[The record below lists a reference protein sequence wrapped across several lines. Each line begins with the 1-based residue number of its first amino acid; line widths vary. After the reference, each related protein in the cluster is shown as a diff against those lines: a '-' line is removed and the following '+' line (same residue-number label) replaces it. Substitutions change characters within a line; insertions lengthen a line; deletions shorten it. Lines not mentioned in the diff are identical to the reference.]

1 MSTPSEKTP
10 LESGSLSEARL
21 AWRGLLAALAKI
33 DDDWI
38 GPQRGLAPGREHL
51 GIRGL
56 AMALWGA
63 LDLYLENEPERPHFV
78 RLISPYRKWG
88 DNPDAVYFF
97 APLRGDLTYR
107 VQGRRGREIYLSLT
121 VHGGDRDGHWPS
133 RVVAELNM
141 DDMSFEDDGR
151 FEVVLSPHAHAGNW
165 MPLAEDAGSVV
176 ARFYFNELEAASAQ
190 PELVPD
196 LRIEV
201 VDGPAPLPVP
211 DDASVARRLRR
222 AEAWVRSKFG
232 GQMLGPQPRRR
243 PSWYSE
249 VPNTMGPPVDWT
261 DSDGGGW
268 GAVDI
273 AYSAG
278 EYELGPDD
286 ALVMEGRLPE
296 GLFTN
301 VVIWNELGQ
310 TADYLERTVSLN
322 DAQMEVDGERRYRVV
337 IAHRDPGVPNWLDT
351 CGEPSAAV
359 FWRFML
365 PIEPPQAPVCTVM
378 PVDRVA
384 GER

>member
-1 MSTPSEKTP
+1 MSELRENGPD
-10 LESGSLSEARL
+10 SEARR
-21 AWRGLLAALAKI
+21 AWRDLLGALAEI
-33 DDDWI
+33 DADWI
-38 GPQRGLAPGREHL
+38 GPQRGLSPGREHL

-88 DNPDAVYFF
+88 DNPDAIYFF

-107 VQGRRGREIYLSLT
+107 VQGRRGREVYLSLT
-121 VHGGDRDGHWPS
+121 VHGGDRDGHWPT
-133 RVVAELNM
+133 RVVGELNM
-141 DDMSFEDDGR
+141 DDMAFDEDGSFE
-151 FEVVLSPHAHAGNW
+151 VALSPDAHEGNW
-165 MPLAEDAGSVV
+165 MELAEDAGSVV
-176 ARFYFNELEAASAQ
+176 VRFYFNEAQAASAE

-196 LRIEV
+196 LRIETV
-201 VDGPAPLPVP
+201 GGPDQIPVP
-211 DDASVARRLRR
+211 DDETVARRLRR
-222 AEAWVRSKFG
+222 VEAWVCSKFG

-243 PSWYSE
+243 PTWYSE

-261 DSDGGGW
+261 DGDGGGW

-278 EYELGPDD
+278 EYELAPDE

-310 TADYLERTVSLN
+310 TADYLEHTVSLN
-322 DAQMEVDGERRYRVV
+322 DAQMETDADRRYRVV
-337 IAHRDPGVPNWLDT
+337 IAHRDPGVPNWLDA
-351 CGEPSAAV
+351 CGEPRAAV

-365 PIEPPQAPVCTVM
+365 PAEPPEAPVCTVM

-384 GER
+384 ETH